1 MMITL
6 DELANGAVPASRDE
20 AVALL
25 ARLAA
30 AQTRL
35 AVSLATLAEPAAGD
49 RLLDI
54 DEAASR
60 LGVDR
65 QWLYRR
71 TRTLPF
77 VVRLD
82 GQVRFS
88 ERGIER
94 FIASRRG
101 R

>member
-1 MMITL
+1 MISL
-6 DELANGAVPASRDE
+6 DELAAGAAPGSRDE
-20 AVALL
+20 AIALM
-25 ARLAA
+25 AKLAA
-30 AQTRL
+30 AQNRL
-35 AVSLATLAEPAAGD
+35 AASLAALAEPTQPD

-54 DEAASR
+54 DEAAGR
-60 LGVDR
+60 LNVDP

-71 TRTLPF
+71 TKALPF

-88 ERGIER
+88 ERGLER